1 MPKHAHRGYHGRFA
15 KADTLDSARARE
27 GVESV
32 LRRVVEHEWSIL
44 ERQGLVPGS
53 VTLAEHKAI
62 VAARARR
69 QALLDQAVRNHSQNY
84 GAYAEAWLTH
94 AAALLSGASWGR
106 GNAANDIIAIRAEFA
121 RLAAANEQP
130 RP

>member
-27 GVESV
+27 GIGFYRPPWVGNGPE
-32 LRRVVEHEWSIL
+32 
-44 ERQGLVPGS
+44 
-53 VTLAEHKAI
+53 AD
-62 VAARARR
+62 R